1 MKWKEYLNSTTYI
14 VAFITIWIFFLLFL
28 LFIRPALG
36 AMLIDRYPKEVTE
49 IYYNWYRMYLNE
61 QQSLVYFRKPVLSDL
76 GIVAVYRYNYG
87 HDDVKLHQEYNK
99 CAIREGWIFDKT
111 LKDNEWLYHKDR
123 LNMVISNI
131 ASNMWQVYIFDENYN
146 KTEIFARALHKERKT
161 NPITAE

>member
-1 MKWKEYLNSTTYI
+1 M
-14 VAFITIWIFFLLFL
+14 
-28 LFIRPALG
+28 
-36 AMLIDRYPKEVTE
+36 
-49 IYYNWYRMYLNE
+49 
-61 QQSLVYFRKPVLSDL
+61 
-76 GIVAVYRYNYG
+76 
-87 HDDVKLHQEYNK
+87 KLHQEYNK

-161 NPITAE
+161 NLITVE